1 MADLYSVLGVSRGAS
16 QSEIKS
22 AYRRLALKYHPDVNR
37 NPAAA
42 QKFGDINDAYHV
54 LIDPMRRSLYDRTGE
69 VSRSPRYQRAGGAG
83 GSRSST
89 GSTTAS
95 RAARRAYYQARADR
109 IVNEW
114 LQREREESR
123 ARGKAVYT
131 TVTLFLSTFMVA
143 MIRPS
148 IFETSNVFWRAALVL
163 LFGIGVWHLF
173 VSLKQHF
180 DHYTYRPGPPSVT
193 RSVQIKKPFRR
204 GVAVAFVIGG
214 YALSITAGMLLGML
228 TDDFANHLFG
238 AATTN
243 SIDAFFSVFFY
254 PPIAVLIVDTMYS
267 VNQRLDAW

>member
-1 MADLYSVLGVSRGAS
+1 MADLYSVLGVNRAAS

-22 AYRRLALKYHPDVNR
+22 AYRRLARKYHPDVNR
-37 NPAAA
+37 SPAAA
-42 QKFGDINDAYHV
+42 REFASINDAYHV
-54 LIDPMRRSLYDRTGE
+54 LIDPQRRSVYDRTGD
-69 VSRSPRYQRAGGAG
+69 VARTFQSHRNGASG
-83 GSRSST
+83 ARPSS
-89 GSTTAS
+89 STAS

-163 LFGIGVWHLF
+163 LFAIGVWHLF
-173 VSLKQHF
+173 ASLKQHF
-180 DHYTYRPGPPSVT
+180 DHYTYRPTPPSVT
-193 RSVQIKKPFRR
+193 RSTQVKKPFRR
-204 GVAVAFVIGG
+204 GVAWAFVIGG
-214 YALSITAGMLLGML
+214 YAMSITVGMLLGTL

>member
-1 MADLYSVLGVSRGAS
+1 MADLYSVLGVNRAAS

-37 NPAAA
+37 NPAAVREFA
-42 QKFGDINDAYHV
+42 NINDAYHV
-54 LIDPMRRSLYDRTGE
+54 LIDPQRRSLYDRTGE
-69 VSRSPRYQRAGGAG
+69 VSRASQRAGSGARP
-83 GSRSST
+83 SAT
-89 GSTTAS
+89 AAS

-148 IFETSNVFWRAALVL
+148 IFETSSIFWRAALVL
-163 LFGIGVWHLF
+163 LFAIGVWHLF

-193 RSVQIKKPFRR
+193 RSAQVVKPFRR
-204 GVAVAFVIGG
+204 GVAWAFVIGG
-214 YALSITAGMLLGML
+214 YALSITTGMLLGTL

-254 PPIAVLIVDTMYS
+254 PPIEVLMVDTMYS
-267 VNQRLDAW
+267 VNQRLDAG

>member
-1 MADLYSVLGVSRGAS
+1 MADLYSVLGVNRAAS

-22 AYRRLALKYHPDVNR
+22 AYRRLARKYHPDVNR

-42 QKFGDINDAYHV
+42 REFASINDAYHV
-54 LIDPMRRSLYDRTGE
+54 LIDPERRSLYDRTGE
-69 VSRSPRYQRAGGAG
+69 VSSACRSQRPGAAGA
-83 GSRSST
+83 RPST
-89 GSTTAS
+89 AAS

-148 IFETSNVFWRAALVL
+148 IFETSSVFWRAALVL
-163 LFGIGVWHLF
+163 LFAIGVWHLF

-180 DHYTYRPGPPSVT
+180 DHYTYRPGLPSVT
-193 RSVQIKKPFRR
+193 RSAQVKKPFRR
-204 GVAVAFVIGG
+204 GVAWAFVIGG
-214 YALSITAGMLLGML
+214 YAMSITVGMLLGTL